1 MWLLRIDEATYL
13 LIEGLGPQEANLYC
27 DESEA
32 MKAFRRTTAITYS
45 CPLSPLSLSHILS
58 PEGSTVNE
66 EHDLLDRLEEVEEEV
81 TKVRQR
87 VRELLSNMQSQ
98 KGEDAGESS

>member
-13 LIEGLGPQEANLYC
+13 LIEGLGPQE
-27 DESEA
+27 DD
-32 MKAFRRTTAITYS
+32 RHHI
-45 CPLSPLSLSHILS
+45 ILS
-58 PEGSTVNE
+58 PVPPFALTHSPQNGSTVNE
-66 EHDLLDRLEEVEEEV
+66 EHDLLDRLEEV

-87 VRELLSNMQSQ
+87 VRELLSSMQSQ

>member
-1 MWLLRIDEATYL
+1 M
-13 LIEGLGPQEANLYC
+13 
-27 DESEA
+27 
-32 MKAFRRTTAITYS
+32 
-45 CPLSPLSLSHILS
+45 
-58 PEGSTVNE
+58 NE

-98 KGEDAGESS
+98 KGEDAGESC

>member
-1 MWLLRIDEATYL
+1 
-13 LIEGLGPQEANLYC
+13 
-27 DESEA
+27 
-32 MKAFRRTTAITYS
+32 MK
-45 CPLSPLSLSHILS
+45 
-58 PEGSTVNE
+58 E

-87 VRELLSNMQSQ
+87 VRELLSSMQSQ